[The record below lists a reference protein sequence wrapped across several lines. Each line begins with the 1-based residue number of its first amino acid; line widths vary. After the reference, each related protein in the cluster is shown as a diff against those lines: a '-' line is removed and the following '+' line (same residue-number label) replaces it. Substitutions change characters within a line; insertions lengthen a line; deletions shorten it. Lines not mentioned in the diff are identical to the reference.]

1 MRSGK
6 LTNIN
11 CYLSYLPDENQ
22 RFELCQRAI
31 CIKKKGKCI
40 MKKLKEI
47 PKFRSLKKEEEF
59 WSKRDSTE
67 YINYSKVELGFLPE
81 LKPSSKTISI
91 RLPESLVD
99 AIKLLANKQDI
110 PYQSMLKILLA
121 DKVRE
126 SLNLKNRKGK
136 AA

>member
-1 MRSGK
+1 
-6 LTNIN
+6 
-11 CYLSYLPDENQ
+11 
-22 RFELCQRAI
+22 
-31 CIKKKGKCI
+31 

-47 PKFRSLKKEEEF
+47 PKFKSLKQEEKF
-59 WSKRDSTE
+59 WSTHDSTD

-126 SLNLKNRKGK
+126 SLNLKNRKGR

>member
-1 MRSGK
+1 
-6 LTNIN
+6 
-11 CYLSYLPDENQ
+11 
-22 RFELCQRAI
+22 
-31 CIKKKGKCI
+31 

-47 PKFRSLKKEEEF
+47 PIFKSLKEEEEF
-59 WSKRDSTE
+59 WSTHDSTE

-99 AIKLLANKQDI
+99 AIKILANKQDI

-126 SLNLKNRKGK
+126 RLNLKNRKWR

>member
-1 MRSGK
+1 
-6 LTNIN
+6 
-11 CYLSYLPDENQ
+11 
-22 RFELCQRAI
+22 
-31 CIKKKGKCI
+31 

-47 PKFRSLKKEEEF
+47 PKFRSLAEEEKF
-59 WSKRDSTE
+59 WASHDSTE
-67 YINYSKVELGFLPE
+67 YIDYSKVELGFFPE

-91 RLPESLVD
+91 RLPESLIE

-121 DKVRE
+121 EKVRE
-126 SLNLKNRKGK
+126 ALNLQSRKGK